1 MAGMDWTAV
10 VIVFFVVLMPVMLG
24 FGIAAW
30 AMVMKQRQLQL
41 VLKERELL
49 IEKGITDLPPLEVSL
64 AEKKRNGYGNLKWGL
79 VLVFVGAA
87 AIITYFLSA
96 PVVPMGDVS
105 IESPGFL
112 HFGTFTGAIGLA
124 LIAFHFIARAYQ
136 RQDAETE
143 RATAAGK
150 DRA

>member
-79 VLVFVGAA
+79 ILVAVGAA
-87 AIITYFLSA
+87 SAGLRFFSFPLDAGGHWMLDLGALSMA
-96 PVVPMGDVS
+96 V
-105 IESPGFL
+105 
-112 HFGTFTGAIGLA
+112 GLA